1 MKERWLE
8 IAPDADEKQEVQF
21 HNWLSGKD
29 IPFSTPKAE
38 RDYRDRVT
46 LLKDAIQMKKPPQRI
61 PVCPSMGFFPI
72 EYAEITMYDAMYD
85 YDLLTQACKKYCHD
99 FTPDAWNAPT
109 TIVPGRVLDIL
120 DYKLYK
126 WPGHGLDKDREYQFV
141 EGEYM
146 KAEEYQDLIDD
157 PTGFCMNV
165 YFPRIFGALKPLEM
179 MPLLPAVNE
188 IPLVPAAARIF
199 GTTEM
204 QSALKSLIE
213 AGEETL
219 RWADAV
225 RRISASIRGDGYP
238 TFSGGFT
245 KAPFDVIGD
254 SLRGTKGVLL
264 DMFRHPD
271 ELKEAC
277 ERITPFM
284 VKLGVASCKAN
295 NHIMP
300 FIPLHKGADGF
311 MSDDQF
317 RSFYWPTLRK
327 VIIGLINEGLVPQLF
342 AEGAYNHRLEVIS
355 DIPKGKAVW
364 WFDRTDMSE
373 AKATVGEVSC
383 VAGNVPLDLLCTG
396 SPDEMRTYCKNLIE
410 DAGKD
415 GGFIL
420 STGAG
425 MQGSKAPNVMA
436 MIESSIEYGMYN
448 LKK

>member
-21 HNWLSGKD
+21 DIWLSGKD
-29 IPFSTPKAE
+29 IPFSTSKAE
-38 RDYRDRVT
+38 TDYRDRVT
-46 LLKDAIQMKKPPQRI
+46 LFKDAIKMRKPPQRV
-61 PVCPSMGFFPI
+61 PVCPSAGFFPI
-72 EYAEITMYDAMYD
+72 EYAGFTMYDVMYD
-85 YDLLTQACKKYCHD
+85 YDLLNQACEKYCYD

-120 DYKLYK
+120 GYTLYK
-126 WPGHGLDKDREYQFV
+126 WPGHGVEKDGEYQFV

-165 YFPRIFGALKPLEM
+165 YFPRIFEALKPLEM

-188 IPLVPAAARIF
+188 IPLVPAAARPF

-219 RWADAV
+219 RWFDAV
-225 RRISASIRGDGYP
+225 RRISAAIRGEGYP

-317 RSFYWPTLRK
+317 REFYWPTLRK
-327 VIIGLINEGLVPQLF
+327 LIIGLVNEGLVPQLF
-342 AEGAYNHRLEVIS
+342 AEGGYNQRLEVIS
-355 DIPKGKAVW
+355 DIPKGKTVW
-364 WFDRTDMSE
+364 WFDRTDMSK
-373 AKATVGEVSC
+373 AKATVGKVSC
-383 VAGNVPLDLLCTG
+383 IAGNVPLDLLCTG
-396 SPDEMRTYCKNLIE
+396 SPDEIRAYCKNLIE
-410 DAGKD
+410 DVGKD

-420 STGAG
+420 SSGAG
-425 MQGSKAPNVMA
+425 VQGSKAANVTA
-436 MIESSIEYGMYN
+436 MIESSLKYGVYN
-448 LKK
+448 

>member
-21 HNWLSGKD
+21 DNWLSGKD
-29 IPFSTPKAE
+29 IPFSTSKAE
-38 RDYRDRVT
+38 KDYRDRVT
-46 LLKDAIQMKKPPQRI
+46 LLKDAIQMKKPPQRV
-61 PVCPSMGFFPI
+61 PVCPSAGFFPI
-72 EYAEITMYDAMYD
+72 EYAGFTMCDAMYD
-85 YDLLTQACKKYCHD
+85 YDRLTQAWKKYCHD
-99 FTPDAWNAPT
+99 FTPDGYNAPT

-126 WPGHGLDKDREYQFV
+126 WPGHGVEKDGEYQFV

-165 YFPRIFGALKPLEM
+165 YFPRIFGALKPLEK
-179 MPLLPAVNE
+179 MPLLPGVNE
-188 IPLVPAAARIF
+188 IPLVPPAVRLF

-204 QSALKSLIE
+204 QSALKNLIE

-219 RWADAV
+219 RWTDAV
-225 RRISASIRGDGYP
+225 RRINASIMGDGYP
-238 TFSGGFT
+238 SFSGGFT

-327 VIIGLINEGLVPQLF
+327 LIIGLINEGLVPQLF

-355 DIPKGKAVW
+355 DIPNGKAVW
-364 WFDRTDMSE
+364 WFDRTDMSK
-373 AKATVGEVSC
+373 AKATVGKVSC
-383 VAGNVPLDLLCTG
+383 IAGNVPLDLLCTG

-425 MQGSKAPNVMA
+425 IQGSKAPNVMA
-436 MIESSIEYGMYN
+436 MIESSIEYGVYN
-448 LKK
+448 